1 MDIASRIQELEQ
13 LVAQA
18 RAVPL
23 SASVMI
29 NRDEAL
35 ELIRALQEAL
45 PEEIKQ
51 ARWVVKDREEL
62 LAKARREA
70 EDIVDRGREEQARL
84 VGEQEVVREA
94 QREGARILEAASEQ
108 ARQIRM
114 EAEDYV
120 DAKLASFEITLN
132 QAREHLERIGEQVG
146 RTIEQVERG
155 RQRLR
160 GATVAEELSAE
171 RPEDEGEMEPG
182 PGEAAEAPG
191 RDAGEPPG
199 AGDAGEEEG

>member
-1 MDIASRIQELEQ
+1 MDLAARIHELEQ

-18 RAVPL
+18 RGVPL
-23 SASVMI
+23 SSSVMI
-29 NRDEAL
+29 NRDEVL
-35 ELIRALQEAL
+35 ELIKGMQEAL

-70 EDIVDRGREEQARL
+70 EEIVERGREEQARL
-84 VGEQEVVREA
+84 VGEQEVVRESR
-94 QREGARILEAASEQ
+94 REGERIVEEAREQ
-108 ARQIRM
+108 ARQMRM

-160 GATVAEELSAE
+160 GATMAGQLATEEAGDREAPEPGEEPAEAGEDGEPEEVLGAG
-171 RPEDEGEMEPG
+171 EDEG
-182 PGEAAEAPG
+182 
-191 RDAGEPPG
+191 
-199 AGDAGEEEG
+199 